1 MNKFYFCIFF
11 VVILCFLPATTNALI
26 SDGKADMVLGQ
37 FDFTHNFLLNG
48 QEFGPYNVA
57 IDTMNNRL
65 YACDYWNNRVLWW
78 NNITTITNGQTP
90 DGVLGQTDL
99 FSSES
104 TCTQTGLNYP
114 SDICIDGSGNIWVA
128 DTGNNRVL
136 KYTTP
141 SSNGQA
147 ATLVL
152 GQPNFTTKLSSYT
165 QTGFDTLS
173 GLGIDSSGN
182 VWVADGGGCR
192 VLKYITP
199 SSNGQTA
206 SLVLGQNNFTSKVS
220 ACTQSGLTG
229 PKDVGIDGSDNVW
242 VVEEGGRRILKYN
255 APTSN
260 GQAASLVLGQSN
272 FTSNNQSCSQT
283 GLYQPMGLCVDKLGN
298 IWVSDNFRVLKY
310 ITPSSNGQAA
320 SLVLGQSDFTLSVV
334 TCTQTGVYY
343 TYGLSIDDSG
353 NIWVADGGNSR
364 LLRYSNPS
372 SNGQAANL
380 VLGHSDF
387 THKNPVCYEQRI
399 RPYSIAKDN
408 TSGRIYVCDYSKNR
422 ILWWNNSTSL
432 SNGQQADGVIG
443 QTNFTAISPACTQTG
458 LGSYSGGPTSVAVDT
473 SGNVW
478 VVDFGNNRV
487 LKYTTPSSNGQ
498 AASLVLGQ
506 TNFSSKVYACT
517 QTGLGNSSWGG
528 PFSVTVDISGNVWVA
543 DCYNN
548 RILKYTTPSTNG
560 QAATLVLG
568 QTDFISG
575 VATCTQTG
583 LGKSGWGNNSTVTVD
598 KLGNI
603 WVADKSNNRILKYTT
618 PSSNGQAA
626 SLVLGQP
633 DYIHNSSTCTQAG
646 LNNPSSVSID
656 ESGNLWVADL
666 ANNRILKYTTP
677 ANNGQAASLVLG
689 QTNFASDESEC
700 TLAGMYTPC
709 GVTADNLGNIWIA
722 DTGNNRVL
730 EYKVSASN
738 GDSTLPT
745 NIATVNDGTG
755 TDVDSTNSTNQLS
768 ANWMASS
775 DPESGIAKYYYAIGT
790 TLGGLD
796 IAGWTATANG
806 SITSATKSNL
816 TLVVG
821 TTYYFTVKAENSVG
835 LQSGVTN
842 SNGQYVQPGS
852 VATYL
857 ISGFL
862 RTSGNVGISDVT
874 VTLTS
879 GTVNTTATT
888 ASDGSYTFSSL
899 ISANYTVT
907 PTKTGYTF
915 TPASLAFANLSSDQ
929 TSQNFIGKPPQT
941 HDYTS
946 FNETVVYPNPLSVKT
961 GHKMSFNN
969 LPANTELNI
978 YTLSG
983 KLVCNLNEAVLG
995 NGVIDWSGKNSD
1007 GKTIVPGVYVYVLKA
1022 LDGQKKTGKVAVI
1035 H

>member
-1 MNKFYFCIFF
+1 
-11 VVILCFLPATTNALI
+11 
-26 SDGKADMVLGQ
+26 
-37 FDFTHNFLLNG
+37 
-48 QEFGPYNVA
+48 
-57 IDTMNNRL
+57 
-65 YACDYWNNRVLWW
+65 
-78 NNITTITNGQTP
+78 
-90 DGVLGQTDL
+90 
-99 FSSES
+99 
-104 TCTQTGLNYP
+104 
-114 SDICIDGSGNIWVA
+114 
-128 DTGNNRVL
+128 
-136 KYTTP
+136 
-141 SSNGQA
+141 
-147 ATLVL
+147 
-152 GQPNFTTKLSSYT
+152 
-165 QTGFDTLS
+165 
-173 GLGIDSSGN
+173 
-182 VWVADGGGCR
+182 
-192 VLKYITP
+192 
-199 SSNGQTA
+199 
-206 SLVLGQNNFTSKVS
+206 
-220 ACTQSGLTG
+220 
-229 PKDVGIDGSDNVW
+229 
-242 VVEEGGRRILKYN
+242 
-255 APTSN
+255 
-260 GQAASLVLGQSN
+260 
-272 FTSNNQSCSQT
+272 
-283 GLYQPMGLCVDKLGN
+283 
-298 IWVSDNFRVLKY
+298 
-310 ITPSSNGQAA
+310 
-320 SLVLGQSDFTLSVV
+320 
-334 TCTQTGVYY
+334 
-343 TYGLSIDDSG
+343 
-353 NIWVADGGNSR
+353 
-364 LLRYSNPS
+364 
-372 SNGQAANL
+372 
-380 VLGHSDF
+380 
-387 THKNPVCYEQRI
+387 
-399 RPYSIAKDN
+399 
-408 TSGRIYVCDYSKNR
+408 
-422 ILWWNNSTSL
+422 
-432 SNGQQADGVIG
+432 
-443 QTNFTAISPACTQTG
+443 
-458 LGSYSGGPTSVAVDT
+458 
-473 SGNVW
+473 
-478 VVDFGNNRV
+478 
-487 LKYTTPSSNGQ
+487 
-498 AASLVLGQ
+498 
-506 TNFSSKVYACT
+506 
-517 QTGLGNSSWGG
+517 
-528 PFSVTVDISGNVWVA
+528 
-543 DCYNN
+543 
-548 RILKYTTPSTNG
+548 
-560 QAATLVLG
+560 
-568 QTDFISG
+568 
-575 VATCTQTG
+575 
-583 LGKSGWGNNSTVTVD
+583 
-598 KLGNI
+598 
-603 WVADKSNNRILKYTT
+603 
-618 PSSNGQAA
+618 
-626 SLVLGQP
+626 
-633 DYIHNSSTCTQAG
+633 
-646 LNNPSSVSID
+646 
-656 ESGNLWVADL
+656 
-666 ANNRILKYTTP
+666 
-677 ANNGQAASLVLG
+677 
-689 QTNFASDESEC
+689 
-700 TLAGMYTPC
+700 MYTPC